1 MKYRGRSPRSI
12 PQSDPARFKLL
23 GDEAPVHQVRIT
35 WPFYLG
41 RHEVTVGQFARH
53 LQASGNVPESIS
65 DGTDGYGYNPAPAT
79 PWWACGCCVKRLE
92 RRRSYS
98 AAHPK
103 PTKVSPLKR
112 SG

>member
-65 DGTDGYGYNPAPAT
+65 DGTDGYGYTLLPLHPGGHAA
-79 PWWACGCCVKRLE
+79 AVC
-92 RRRSYS
+92 S
-98 AAHPK
+98 AWSDGEAIVPRIPNLQK
-103 PTKVSPLKR
+103 YPL
-112 SG
+112 